1 MWRGSCKFSHF
12 EAVKFGVSTVI
23 LPLFA
28 VIERD
33 EGVEFFSLFVSFE
46 VSGHQ
51 AQLFLFA
58 AFKL

>member
-1 MWRGSCKFSHF
+1 M
-12 EAVKFGVSTVI
+12 I

-46 VSGHQ
+46 VSGQQ